1 MKTSVQHLGYG
12 SHIVTLLPCI
22 HWTQGPIL
30 EVGAGYYSTALIS
43 LYSHTR
49 YCRTME
55 SDRLWLEKV
64 RNFFPVFCD
73 LSKDIG
79 HDFQHVNDYR
89 DAVMEDRAWDIVFID
104 QGDYHS
110 RAETA
115 QRMKDKSRLVIMHD
129 TEIEGLNTALDGYR
143 YRYDLKSILPYTSI
157 GSQVDDL
164 SWLAEILKVYAD

>member
-1 MKTSVQHLGYG
+1 
-12 SHIVTLLPCI
+12 
-22 HWTQGPIL
+22 
-30 EVGAGYYSTALIS
+30 
-43 LYSHTR
+43 
-49 YCRTME
+49 ME